1 MTRGEVFRADFG
13 LPFGSE
19 TGFRRPVVV
28 MQSDAFNAS
37 RIGTVLVVP
46 LTTKLALADAPGN
59 VFVEARESGLS
70 SDSVAVV
77 SQLAAV
83 DRRRLLE
90 RAGALGQATLAR
102 VELGL
107 KLVLDLS

>member
-1 MTRGEVFRADFG
+1 MTRGEVQWADFG

-37 RIGTVLVVP
+37 RIGTVLIVP
-46 LTTKLALADAPGN
+46 LTSNLALAEAPGN
-59 VFVEARESGLS
+59 VFLEARESGFS
-70 SDSVAVV
+70 KDSVAVV
-77 SQLAAV
+77 SQLAAI

-90 RAGALGQATLAR
+90 RVGALGPNTLAR
-102 VELGL
+102 VEMGI
-107 KLVLDLS
+107 KLALDLT